1 MFPDSQARSFEFF
14 ARLLR
19 DDDREAVTHR
29 LLTSCL
35 YGPAGFG
42 SLLPH
47 LPDDLVHARWRVAR
61 GKRRSAAD
69 LDRAADALDL
79 AAHTVRH
86 DPGRCTAGCACCP
99 VLQEG
104 VQNYLSR
111 TVGPLAVR
119 LCEVDD
125 PYYQHIGELLRRR
138 LQPAWGTAA
147 GPEPVSYAA
156 AAGVPARP
164 SEHASR

>member
-1 MFPDSQARSFEFF
+1 MFPDSQARVYEFF

-35 YGPAGFG
+35 YGPTGFG

-47 LPDDLVHARWRVAR
+47 LPDDLVRARWRVAR
-61 GKRRSAAD
+61 GKRRAASD

-86 DPGRCTAGCACCP
+86 DPGRCTMGCACCP
-99 VLQEG
+99 VLKEG
-104 VQNYLSR
+104 VSPFLAR
-111 TVGPLAVR
+111 TVGPVTAR
-119 LCEVDD
+119 LCDVDD
-125 PYYQHIGELLRRR
+125 AYYQHIGKLLQKR
-138 LQPAWGTAA
+138 LQAELVPEANIEPSSYGRGAPPTERSSAPA
-147 GPEPVSYAA
+147 
-156 AAGVPARP
+156 
-164 SEHASR
+164 